1 MPLWIDF
8 GTVTFREP
16 LYLWLIVAP
25 GGLLILWVWQV
36 VRRRGDGR
44 RLERVRVMPLVE
56 RRPLLGDLGFWVAV
70 GLASIFC
77 VLALARPVARVSVT
91 RRASADIVILQD
103 GSASMHVTDVAPSRW
118 RRSVQFLREF
128 AETLSWKGDRVAL
141 ALFAFHAAPQIRLT
155 RDPNSLF
162 FFIDHL
168 GNQPPFPI
176 EDDPTWDTNIEQG
189 VSWGLKLVEID
200 ERLFGRNKNPKA
212 FVVISDGQAWSGTVA
227 RALADARA
235 HDIRVYVVGVGTT
248 AGGVIPDP
256 YPRPRLRSALDRQSL
271 GDIARIGG
279 GQYFE
284 IGQEP
289 DRTIASKIIS
299 SIRRRIPTAQQQEE
313 ESTEELYWR
322 FLFASAVCLCCGLLL
337 VPSRIELACL
347 GAWAVVTLFII
358 AKIAR

>member
-1 MPLWIDF
+1 VPVWIDF
-8 GTVTFREP
+8 SAVTFRQP
-16 LYLWLIVAP
+16 LYLWLLAAP
-25 GGLLILWVWQV
+25 GGLLILWIWQV
-36 VRRRGDGR
+36 LRRRAD
-44 RLERVRVMPLVE
+44 ERQMARMRVMPVVE
-56 RRPLLGDLGFWVAV
+56 RRPLLVDLGFWAAV
-70 GLASIFC
+70 GLATIFC
-77 VLALARPVARVSVT
+77 ILALARPVARVSAI

-118 RRSVQFLREF
+118 RRSVVFLREF

-141 ALFAFHAAPQIRLT
+141 ALFAFHAAPQVRLT
-155 RDPNSLF
+155 KDPNSLF

-168 GNQPPFPI
+168 GAQPPFPI

-271 GDIARIGG
+271 ADIARIGG

-284 IGQEP
+284 IGRES
-289 DRTIASKIIS
+289 DRAIASKIIS
-299 SIRRRIPTAQQQEE
+299 SIRSRIPTMQED

-322 FLFASAVCLCCGLLL
+322 FLFAAAACLCCGLL
-337 VPSRIELACL
+337 VVTSRIELACL
-347 GAWAVVTLFII
+347 GACAVLTLFII
-358 AKIAR
+358 ANTAR